1 MALTKFAK
9 YAFENIM
16 NIKQKIQKKFVIR
29 IIFSQLK
36 QEKILKNLERVKKY
50 DYTLDDG
57 VDAFLFGGKFSLG
70 YGGVTLF
77 IKKDFTPIFNDKANL
92 PNKNGIQFG
101 IEIANIDF

>member
-50 DYTLDDG
+50 D
-57 VDAFLFGGKFSLG
+57 
-70 YGGVTLF
+70 
-77 IKKDFTPIFNDKANL
+77 
-92 PNKNGIQFG
+92 
-101 IEIANIDF
+101 